1 MFVMLTAE
9 TFRGVCRQLLIGIAG
24 RGGGRGDG
32 VNAHIVPKQKRPHDE
47 GQRENG
53 RINLFNFLLQFS
65 VLKHR
70 LQVVRREKSLFEFQ
84 LEYLHFKL

>member
-9 TFRGVCRQLLIGIAG
+9 TSCGVCRQLLIGIAG
-24 RGGGRGDG
+24 RGGGAFAG
-32 VNAHIVPKQKRPHDE
+32 VNAHIVPKQEIPHDE

-53 RINLFNFLLQFS
+53 RINIFNFLLQFS

-70 LQVVRREKSLFEFQ
+70 LQVVRRDKSLLEF
-84 LEYLHFKL
+84 